1 MKKFKVFVKLDEN
14 IQTEMIISGKDK
26 ESVKLKMT
34 HFICKLDENIKVEI
48 EVIEVYF
55 DGNNYKI
62 KVG

>member
-14 IQTEMIISGKDK
+14 IQTEIIISGKDK

-34 HFICKLDENIKVEI
+34 DFFCKLDENIKVEI